1 MKMILALTG
10 ILAAA
15 LMAVEVLYAED
26 VSGNL
31 TTVDEKPV
39 HKALVVVHDTS
50 GNFVDV
56 SNTDRSGTFTFENL
70 KPGTY
75 RITVYSP
82 RQGTP
87 PQRTAVTVESG
98 KASTVNLTFGHR
110 GPYREAGLLPF

>member
-26 VSGNL
+26 VS
-31 TTVDEKPV
+31 
-39 HKALVVVHDTS
+39 KALVVVHDTS

-87 PQRTAVTVESG
+87 PQRTAVIVERG